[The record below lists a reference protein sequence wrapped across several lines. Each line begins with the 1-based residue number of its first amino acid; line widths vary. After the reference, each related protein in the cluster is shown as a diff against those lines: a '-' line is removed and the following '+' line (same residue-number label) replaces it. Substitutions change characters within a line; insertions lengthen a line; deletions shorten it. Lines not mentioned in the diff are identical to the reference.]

1 MTDWE
6 KTKAQYPE
14 YEEHSS
20 KSTRKPERKMVGAL
34 FQLLDEMLFY

>member
-6 KTKAQYPE
+6 KTKDSCPE

-34 FQLLDEMLFY
+34 F